1 MLIKYLG
8 HSCFWIEFGE
18 KRLLIDPFIAG
29 NPMASNINQND
40 LEVDYML
47 ITHGHGDHIGDA
59 IDIGQRTKA
68 IAIANFEVQNW
79 LVAQGIRAY
88 AMNLGGKFKFD
99 FGTVKMVS
107 AIHSSVLPDGSN
119 GGNPGGFVV
128 WNESQSFYI
137 AGDTALTYD
146 MKLIPLTCPPLT
158 FAILPL
164 GDVFTMGYEDAI
176 IASQWINCDLI
187 IGCHFDTFEP
197 IRIDH
202 KKAQEA
208 FAQAGK
214 KLILPEI
221 GQVINL

>member
-79 LVAQGIRAY
+79 LVAQGIIVGSIPIFIPSLPVPLK
-88 AMNLGGKFKFD
+88 LGFAAGPLLTALFISRY
-99 FGTVKMVS
+99 GGVGV
-107 AIHSSVLPDGSN
+107 IHSYINNGAVYFMKDLGICLFFAAVGFSSVS
-119 GGNPGGFVV
+119 
-128 WNESQSFYI
+128 E
-137 AGDTALTYD
+137 
-146 MKLIPLTCPPLT
+146 
-158 FAILPL
+158 
-164 GDVFTMGYEDAI
+164 
-176 IASQWINCDLI
+176 
-187 IGCHFDTFEP
+187 
-197 IRIDH
+197 R
-202 KKAQEA
+202 
-208 FAQAGK
+208 
-214 KLILPEI
+214 
-221 GQVINL
+221 